1 MRNSTKSCP
10 TTTARMRSGKRQKTP
25 PFNPETRQTM
35 KNITA
40 SPPAPAQSV
49 ATSQGTHT
57 PGPWQANPIGDT
69 GRCSISAPHPSGGG
83 QNVIDECLKE
93 NARLIA
99 AAPDL
104 LAALDKLAPYAL
116 QRAETEPPFTAK
128 YARADYEIAR
138 AAIAKATGG
147 AK

>member
-1 MRNSTKSCP
+1 MRI
-10 TTTARMRSGKRQKTP
+10 GKRQKTP

-35 KNITA
+35 KNITT

-57 PGPWQANPIGDT
+57 PAPWQANPIGDT

-93 NARLIA
+93 NAALIA
-99 AAPDL
+99 AAPEL
-104 LAALDKLAPYAL
+104 LAALEEVRAFYHGKTTSADE
-116 QRAETEPPFTAK
+116 QRFMHK
-128 YARADYEIAR
+128 VWS
-138 AAIAKATGG
+138 AITKATGR
-147 AK
+147 AQ